1 MQISNQGEQFDVDTL
16 KKMLQGD
23 SCMEIE
29 KTKNQLKLE
38 AMFVEINKM
47 NYNCLSVHEA
57 IKKSINYKN
66 EE

>member
-1 MQISNQGEQFDVDTL
+1 MLHVDTF
-16 KKMLQGD
+16 
-23 SCMEIE
+23 MEIE

-47 NYNCLSVHEA
+47 NYNYVSVHEA